1 MVLMNDDTQD
11 MQERTPLAFTN
22 DRGARRSTWIAAV
35 LLIGIVLWMGS
46 GFVLPAEE
54 NEAVA
59 DTSEP
64 APVTVA
70 TRTSVAETVTLYFQ
84 AEGQALPD
92 RDTLLRA
99 EVSGDVAEV
108 FVEKGDDVTEGQVVA
123 RLSSDSLEADLR
135 RAEQDL
141 IRIQQD
147 FETEEALSDRG
158 LRTASQLSQATAALN
173 GAQAALVAA
182 QSALDGVEI
191 LAPFAGRIETLSLDE
206 GEFVSAGSDV
216 GRIVDNQ
223 PLTVAIQVPQQAL
236 NRLTTGLPASVSF
249 ITGETRD
256 GTVSFVGT
264 SAASETR
271 TFLSEIEV
279 PNEGGVIPAGISA
292 EIRIPTGETQAHFI
306 SPSIVSLS
314 PDGETGIK
322 TVTDDVVSFVPIQV
336 VRAEIDGV
344 WVTGLPEQVDLITVG
359 QGFVRDGE
367 TVAPSPETMN

>member
-1 MVLMNDDTQD
+1 MNDDTQD